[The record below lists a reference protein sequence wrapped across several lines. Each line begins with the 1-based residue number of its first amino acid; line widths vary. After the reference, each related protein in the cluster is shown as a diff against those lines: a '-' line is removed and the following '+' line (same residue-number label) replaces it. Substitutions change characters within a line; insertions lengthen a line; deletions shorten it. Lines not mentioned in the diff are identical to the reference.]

1 MTGMI
6 VTSTLLLMQAVWAVR
21 CLLRRE
27 LPELPGE
34 LGCVWAYGPPP
45 PAFSLTGMALAATGA
60 VYCLLTGNG
69 LMAYVA
75 AVVALAFTCMLTQS
89 ALPFLCFNEE
99 GFVYRTAFGRVHAC
113 RWHEVLGVGHAAR
126 AGDWLATAQGCVC
139 LDLRTAHGRDFLSQ
153 AVQRSLGGKGKLPDT
168 VRTPSGGTLRLTTL
182 HRGVGLAITSAV
194 LTAALLGGLLYPGT
208 LEPMP
213 LFAVLT
219 ALALAATVAY
229 WARVQACVRM
239 RRMDAKG

>member
-1 MTGMI
+1 MTGTI
-6 VTSTLLLMQAVWAVR
+6 VISALLLMQAAWAVR

-34 LGCVWAYGPPP
+34 LGCAWAYGPPP
-45 PAFSLTGMALAATGA
+45 LAFSLTGLTLATAGA
-60 VYCLLTGNG
+60 VYCLLTGSG

-89 ALPFLCFNEE
+89 TLPFLCFHEE

-113 RWHEVLGVGHAAR
+113 RWHEVLGVAQGGR

-139 LDLRTAHGRDFLSQ
+139 FDLRTAHGRNFLAQ
-153 AVQRSLGGKGKLPDT
+153 AVQRSPGGKGKLPDT
-168 VRTPSGGTLRLTTL
+168 MQTPSGGTLRLSTL
-182 HRGVGLAITSAV
+182 HRGVGLAIISAV

-219 ALALAATVAY
+219 ALALAATAAY
-229 WARVQACVRM
+229 WARVQACVRTS
-239 RRMDAKG
+239 RKNVEG

>member
-1 MTGMI
+1 MTGTI
-6 VTSTLLLMQAVWAVR
+6 VTSALLLMQAVWAVR

-34 LGCVWAYGPPP
+34 RGCVWAYGTPPQ
-45 PAFSLTGMALAATGA
+45 AFSLAGMAL
-60 VYCLLTGNG
+60 
-69 LMAYVA
+69 A
-75 AVVALAFTCMLTQS
+75 AVVALAFTAMLTQS

-139 LDLRTAHGRDFLSQ
+139 LDLRTAHGRGFLAH
-153 AVQRSLGGKGKLPDT
+153 AVQRSLGGKGELPDT

-182 HRGVGLAITSAV
+182 HMGVGLAIISAV
-194 LTAALLGGLLYPGT
+194 LTAAVLGGLLYPGS

-219 ALALAATVAY
+219 ALALTATAAY

-239 RRMDAKG
+239 HRMDAKE